1 MAGTNSAAAER
12 QPPAAISAQIIAED
26 LEEWPKDPLFQQKR
40 VEATK
45 DEKTKMEFFVIFGAK
60 RSPFKNDGKKFKEP
74 HLLGLVREWQSH
86 TY

>member
-1 MAGTNSAAAER
+1 MAGTNLAAAAR

-45 DEKTKMEFFVIFGAK
+45 D
-60 RSPFKNDGKKFKEP
+60 GKKQKWNFSSFLAPNEV
-74 HLLGLVREWQSH
+74 LLKTMGKNLKSL

>member
-1 MAGTNSAAAER
+1 MAGTNSAAAAR

-45 DEKTKMEFFVIFGAK
+45 DEKKQKWNFSSFLAPNEVLLKTMG
-60 RSPFKNDGKKFKEP
+60 KNLKS
-74 HLLGLVREWQSH
+74 L